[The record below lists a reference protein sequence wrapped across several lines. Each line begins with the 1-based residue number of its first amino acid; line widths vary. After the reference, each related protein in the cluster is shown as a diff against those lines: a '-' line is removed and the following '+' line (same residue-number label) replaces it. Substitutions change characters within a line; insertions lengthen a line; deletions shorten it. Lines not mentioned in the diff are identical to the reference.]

1 MRQKNE
7 IEVKL
12 FKVLV
17 HRLNLPLNFKDQ
29 RVLRRIA
36 DPHLKGKVDLNKF
49 IPRFDTER
57 LKSLR
62 LNKVLDKVTVAFYI
76 HNFELNK
83 AFRTFDYENKK
94 DISQLQFAQA
104 IKSLQLGLT
113 INEIN
118 DLMQLAIKGPKDQIR
133 YHEFITKLDL
143 NIKLRK
149 ESL

>member
-1 MRQKNE
+1 M
-7 IEVKL
+7 KL
-12 FKVLV
+12 FKELV
-17 HRLNLPLNFKDQ
+17 QRLNLPLNFKDQ

-62 LNKVLDKVTVAFYI
+62 LNKVLEKVTVAFYI

-83 AFRTFDYENKK
+83 AFRTFDHENKK
-94 DISQLQFAQA
+94 EISQLQFAQA

-113 INEIN
+113 INEVN
-118 DLMQLAIKGPKDQIR
+118 DLMQLAIKGPSDAIR

-143 NIKLRK
+143 NIKHRK
-149 ESL
+149 